1 MNKEKLTTDDVQPF
15 RQKYTV
21 IKYNLNQSNIYHGI
35 FKQANKWYQVVILFF
50 FFSVKWSLYFN

>member
-1 MNKEKLTTDDVQPF
+1 MKKMNKEKLTTDDVQPF

-50 FFSVKWSLYFN
+50 FC